1 MKRQPQS
8 FVIKKFGNGWLTETN
23 LHRKNANEDRGLKN
37 STLEIIIRRH
47 QILQN
52 VQQMRPVEQ
61 QEVRL
66 KCDRRLEYIFVSGK
80 KYVQDSSCE
89 METCEKKCA

>member
-8 FVIKKFGNGWLTETN
+8 FVIKKFVNGCLTETN

-37 STLEIIIRRH
+37 STLERIIRRH

-61 QEVRL
+61 QEVQ
-66 KCDRRLEYIFVSGK
+66 V
-80 KYVQDSSCE
+80 
-89 METCEKKCA
+89 

>member
-8 FVIKKFGNGWLTETN
+8 FVIKKFANGCLTETN

-37 STLEIIIRRH
+37 STLERIIRRQ

-61 QEVRL
+61 QEVQ
-66 KCDRRLEYIFVSGK
+66 V
-80 KYVQDSSCE
+80 
-89 METCEKKCA
+89 